1 MPLCDSFSVYIQYFH
16 SSTLTGH
23 LPAPYT
29 NTKFRARGHTLSFLS
44 SFLIFPYM
52 NFYFSPIQILS
63 ASFYLSLMSNKL
75 QSQSWG
81 NEQFS
86 GRFNTNPQPSEAFN
100 NDESPFKM
108 LLMVIIGQ
116 YCSPFVYL
124 LFPQVCNRFTT
135 VERKV

>member
-1 MPLCDSFSVYIQYFH
+1 M
-16 SSTLTGH
+16 
-23 LPAPYT
+23 
-29 NTKFRARGHTLSFLS
+29 LSFLL
-44 SFLIFPYM
+44 SFLISPYI
-52 NFYFSPIQILS
+52 NFYFSPVQILS
-63 ASFYLSLMSNKL
+63 ASFKLSLTSCKL

-108 LLMVIIGQ
+108 LLMVIVGQ

-124 LFPQVCNRFTT
+124 LFPEVSNRFTT
-135 VERKV
+135 DYICTDTIQMQENDLSSV